1 MVDKSQAK
9 ALKDFVMEAEEI
21 LEGLAEDLE
30 GAQEQFETSGKVR
43 PDRLNKIFRQ
53 MHSLKGLASMF
64 NLQRITTLSHDL
76 ESLLDK
82 VRLGKVKPAPALFS
96 LLSDSRITLRAL
108 VSEAGKDGVEKAE
121 IDSLLKRIAGDGVP
135 ASKEDSGS
143 GGLLLDEATL
153 KSLTEYEEHR
163 LRENIEEENRILAIQ
178 VGFDFADFDT
188 KLRALSERLGD
199 QGEVISTLPVVDPSL
214 PAGIHFR
221 LLFGT
226 RLSIEQTLALVAET
240 GATVTD
246 LMPKSQK
253 TEAEPE
259 EVGDEGPSQEAA
271 ESEAEDLRGLSNTV
285 KVDIEKLDVVMG
297 IVGELNLVK
306 TSLERLAGRVEATEG
321 QKELASDLF
330 KQVRSMDKK
339 LEDLQR
345 AIIDIRLV
353 PIGQIFNKLNRTA
366 RRLARQAGKEISIQL
381 YGGETELD
389 KMMMD
394 AIVSPLIH
402 IIRNSIDHGLEP
414 PEDRLA
420 AGKSAEGLLSISA
433 YQKGNSIIIEV
444 SDDGR
449 GLQFERIRQAA
460 VKRGLADPK
469 HPPSDEEC
477 MELIFAPGFSSAET
491 VTEVSG
497 RGVGLDAVQASIQ
510 DMKGSIAL
518 WSEPGRGTAFQ
529 ITLPITLAIIQSLI
543 VGCCDQSFAIPIS
556 SVLETFRTSEPDIQL
571 VDQREVF
578 DLRGVTLPL
587 LRLEER
593 FGLKRTAPRDN
604 ERLFVVVA
612 RRGEKVAGIVVDEL
626 LGEQETVV
634 HPIGEKLGRV
644 PGVAGA
650 TEVGENQVILVID
663 TASLFTQLE
672 AAKV

>member
-9 ALKDFVMEAEEI
+9 ALKDFVVEAEEI

-30 GAQEQFETSGKVR
+30 GAQEQFEASGKVR

-64 NLQRITTLSHDL
+64 NLKRITTLSHDL

-96 LLSDSRITLRAL
+96 LLSDSRVTLRAL

-121 IDSLLKRIAGDGVP
+121 IESLLKRIGGDDVP
-135 ASKEDSGS
+135 PPQVKSGP
-143 GGLLLDEATL
+143 GGLLLDEGTL

-163 LRENIEEENRILAIQ
+163 LKENIEEENRIFAIQ

-188 KLRALSERLGD
+188 RLRALSERLGD

-226 RLSIEQTLALVAET
+226 RLSVDQTLALVAEV

-246 LMPKSQK
+246 LMPRATKVE
-253 TEAEPE
+253 TVTGEIPE
-259 EVGDEGPSQEAA
+259 EGSSQEPTD
-271 ESEAEDLRGLSNTV
+271 SEAEDLRGLSNTV

-306 TSLERLAGRVEATEG
+306 TSLERLAARVEATEG
-321 QKELASDLF
+321 QKDLATDLF

-339 LEDLQR
+339 LDDLQR

-366 RRLARQAGKEISIQL
+366 RRLARQAGKEISVQL

-394 AIVSPLIH
+394 EIVSPLIH

-420 AGKSAEGLLSISA
+420 AGKGAEGLLSISA

-449 GLQFERIRQAA
+449 GLQFDRIRKAA

-469 HPPSDEEC
+469 HPPTDEEC

-518 WSEPGRGTAFQ
+518 WSESGKGTAFQ

-543 VGCCDQSFAIPIS
+543 VSCCDQSFAIPIS